1 MPSGRT
7 WTIVAARRGRLIDFD
22 GLDAPLR
29 ASPASAVAAERTS
42 TPAQILVVEDDPVIA
57 TLVSRLLESLG
68 DVAVART
75 GEEAAALAPTKDW
88 DLVVSDVELGG
99 MTGIELIQLVKRTRS
114 SVASL
119 IISAHDSFE
128 YAVAALRAGAD
139 DYMTKPIEPQAIVAK
154 ARELIDL
161 SRQRRATPRE
171 VVLAIGAHPD
181 DVEIGVGGILLRHVA
196 EGHDV
201 TVLTL
206 TSGEAGGVAEDRA
219 KESAQAARILGARL
233 VHSDLR
239 DTGVSEGAST
249 IAQIQRVLEETGAT
263 TVYTHTPRDVHQDHR
278 NVHQATLV
286 AARKVPRIYCYQAP
300 STTVDFHPTRFVAI
314 DEYLERKLEVIHAYG
329 SQVKVRRYLEED
341 LLRATARYW
350 SRFSQARY
358 VEPLEVVR
366 ESDVQQPAAHTGGTT
381 GSPQEATLGAV

>member
-1 MPSGRT
+1 LVPRPHVTSDRT
-7 WTIVAARRGRLIDFD
+7 T
-22 GLDAPLR
+22 AP
-29 ASPASAVAAERTS
+29 AC
-42 TPAQILVVEDDPVIA
+42 ILVVEDDPVIG
-57 TLVSRLLESLG
+57 TLVSRLLETLG
-68 DVAVART
+68 EVVLART
-75 GEEAAALAPTKDW
+75 GEEAADLAASKDW
-88 DLVVSDVELGG
+88 DVVVSDVELGG
-99 MTGIELIQLVKRTRS
+99 MTGIELIHLVKSTRP

-119 IISAHDSFE
+119 VISAHDSFE

-139 DYMTKPIEPQAIVAK
+139 DYMTKPIDPHAIIEK
-154 ARELIDL
+154 ARELVAL

-171 VVLAIGAHPD
+171 VVLAVGAHPD

-206 TSGEAGGVAEDRA
+206 TGGEAGGVAADRA
-219 KESAQAARILGARL
+219 KESRLAAQLLGARL
-233 VHSDLR
+233 VHTDLQ
-239 DTGVSEGAST
+239 DTSVSEGAST
-249 IAQIQRVLEETGAT
+249 IAQIHRVLEETGAT
-263 TVYTHTPRDVHQDHR
+263 TVYTHTARDVHQDHR
-278 NVHQATLV
+278 SVHQATLV
-286 AARKVPRIYCYQAP
+286 AARRVPRIYCYQAP

-366 ESDVQQPAAHTGGTT
+366 ESDVQQQPAAHVGGTT
-381 GSPQEATLGAV
+381 GSPKEATIGVT

>member
-1 MPSGRT
+1 VTP
-7 WTIVAARRGRLIDFD
+7 
-22 GLDAPLR
+22 
-29 ASPASAVAAERTS
+29 ERTPH
-42 TPAQILVVEDDPVIA
+42 PAQILLVEDDPVVA
-57 TLVSRLLESLG
+57 TLVSRLLVSLG
-68 DVAVART
+68 EVTVART
-75 GEEAAALAPTKDW
+75 GEEAAACAPAKDW
-88 DLVVSDVELGG
+88 ALVVSDVELGG
-99 MTGIELIQLVKRTRS
+99 MTGIELIQRVKRTQP

-139 DYMTKPIEPQAIVAK
+139 DYMTKPIDPQAIVAK
-154 ARELIDL
+154 ARELIDVA
-161 SRQRRATPRE
+161 RRRRATPRE
-171 VVLAIGAHPD
+171 AVLAIGAHPD

-196 EGHDV
+196 EGHTV
-201 TVLTL
+201 TILTL
-206 TSGEAGGVAEDRA
+206 TGGEAGGVA
-219 KESAQAARILGARL
+219 AARVEESRRAAQLLGARL
-233 VHSDLR
+233 VHVDLE
-239 DTGVSEGAST
+239 DTSVSEGATT
-249 IAQIQRVLEETGAT
+249 IAVIQRLLDETKAT
-263 TVYTHTPRDVHQDHR
+263 TVYTHTARDVHQDHR

-314 DEYLERKLEVIHAYG
+314 DEYLERKLEVIHAYA

-366 ESDVQQPAAHTGGTT
+366 ESDVHQPTAHAVGTT
-381 GSPQEATLGAV
+381 GAPQEATLGVL

>member
-1 MPSGRT
+1 M
-7 WTIVAARRGRLIDFD
+7 AEERR
-22 GLDAPLR
+22 P
-29 ASPASAVAAERTS
+29 

-68 DVAVART
+68 EITLAST
-75 GEEAAALAPTKDW
+75 GEEAAAHAAARRW

-99 MTGIELIQLVKRTRS
+99 MTGIELIGLVKRTQP

-139 DYMTKPIEPQAIVAK
+139 DYMTKPIEPQTIVAK

-161 SRQRRATPRE
+161 ARQRRAMPRE

-181 DVEIGVGGILLRHVA
+181 DVEIGVGGIILRHVA
-196 EGHDV
+196 EGHAV

-206 TSGEAGGVAEDRA
+206 TGGEEGGVAADRVQ
-219 KESAQAARILGARL
+219 ESRRAARLLGASL
-233 VHSDLR
+233 VHADLR
-239 DTGVSEGAST
+239 DTGVTEGAST
-249 IAQIQRVLEETGAT
+249 IAAIQRVLEQTRAT
-263 TVYTHTPRDVHQDHR
+263 TVYTHTARDVHQDHR
-278 NVHQATLV
+278 NVHRATLV

-314 DEYLERKLEVIHAYG
+314 DEYLERKLEVIHAYA

-341 LLRATARYW
+341 LMRATARYW

-366 ESDVQQPAAHTGGTT
+366 ESDVHQPAAHAGGTT
-381 GSPQEATLGAV
+381 GSPQEATLGVL

>member
-1 MPSGRT
+1 VT
-7 WTIVAARRGRLIDFD
+7 
-22 GLDAPLR
+22 
-29 ASPASAVAAERTS
+29 AAERPQN
-42 TPAQILVVEDDPVIA
+42 PAQILVVEDDPVVA

-68 DVAVART
+68 AVTSART
-75 GEEAAALAPTKDW
+75 GEEAAAIAAAREW

-99 MTGIELIQLVKRTRS
+99 MTGIELIQLVKRTRP

-139 DYMTKPIEPQAIVAK
+139 DYMTKPIDPRAIVAK
-154 ARELIDL
+154 ASELIEL
-161 SRQRRATPRE
+161 SRQRRATPCE
-171 VVLAIGAHPD
+171 IVLAIGAHPD

-196 EGHDV
+196 EGHEV

-206 TSGEAGGVAEDRA
+206 TGGEAGGVAVDRVE
-219 KESAQAARILGARL
+219 ESRRAAELLGARL
-233 VHSDLR
+233 VHAALR
-239 DTGVSEGAST
+239 DTDVGEGAST
-249 IAQIQRVLEETGAT
+249 IGQIQRVLEDTGAT
-263 TVYTHTPRDVHQDHR
+263 TVYTHTARDVHQDHR

-286 AARKVPRIYCYQAP
+286 AARRIPRIYCYQAP
-300 STTVDFHPTRFVAI
+300 STTVEYHPTRFVAI
-314 DEYLERKLEVIHAYG
+314 DEYLERKLEVIHAYA

-366 ESDVQQPAAHTGGTT
+366 ESDVHQPAAHAGGTT
-381 GSPQEATLGAV
+381 GSPQEATLGVA

>member
-1 MPSGRT
+1 MLSTPC
-7 WTIVAARRGRLIDFD
+7 WTIVADGAGRSSD
-22 GLDAPLR
+22 P
-29 ASPASAVAAERTS
+29 VTTERTS
-42 TPAQILVVEDDPVIA
+42 DAAQILVVEDDPVVA
-57 TLVSRLLESLG
+57 TLVSRLLASLG
-68 DVAVART
+68 EVTLARS
-75 GEEAAALAPTKDW
+75 GEEASACASARDW

-99 MTGIELIQLVKRTRS
+99 MTGIELIQRVRRTQP

-139 DYMTKPIEPQAIVAK
+139 DYMTKPIVPQAIVAK
-154 ARELIDL
+154 ARELIDVA
-161 SRQRRATPRE
+161 RQRRAMPRE
-171 VVLAIGAHPD
+171 TVLAVGAHPD

-201 TVLTL
+201 TILTL
-206 TSGEAGGVAEDRA
+206 TGGEAGGVAADRVR
-219 KESAQAARILGARL
+219 ESQRAADLLGARL
-233 VHSDLR
+233 LQVDLR
-239 DTGVSEGAST
+239 DTGVTEGAST
-249 IAQIQRVLEETGAT
+249 IAEIQRVLEQTRAT
-263 TVYTHTPRDVHQDHR
+263 TVYTHTACDVHQDHR
-278 NVHQATLV
+278 NIHQATLV
-286 AARKVPRIYCYQAP
+286 AARRVPRIYCYEAP

-314 DEYLERKLEVIHAYG
+314 DEYLERKLEVIHAYA

-366 ESDVQQPAAHTGGTT
+366 ESDVHQPTAHVVGTT
-381 GSPQEATLGAV
+381 GSPQEATLGVL